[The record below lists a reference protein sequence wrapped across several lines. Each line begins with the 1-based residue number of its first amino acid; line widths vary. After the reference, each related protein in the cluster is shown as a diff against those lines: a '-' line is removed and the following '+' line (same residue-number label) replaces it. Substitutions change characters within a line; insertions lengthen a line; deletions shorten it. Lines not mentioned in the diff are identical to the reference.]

1 MDTKQN
7 NYGNILSDFCK
18 YNNTYIL
25 NGRVGEDRHVGKFT
39 CKHSSVVDY
48 YIGTSSILGLV

>member
-1 MDTKQN
+1 MDTNNN
-7 NYGNILSDFCK
+7 NYGNILSDLCK

-39 CKHSSVVDY
+39 CKNSSVVDNV
-48 YIGTSSILGLV
+48 LVPVVF